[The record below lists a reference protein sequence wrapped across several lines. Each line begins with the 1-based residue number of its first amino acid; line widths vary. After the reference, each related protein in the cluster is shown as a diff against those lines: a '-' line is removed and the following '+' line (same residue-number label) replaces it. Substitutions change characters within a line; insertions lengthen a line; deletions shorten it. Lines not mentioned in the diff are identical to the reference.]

1 MHQRLAATLE
11 DGALARAVAP
21 GAAAQPGLDR
31 AQAEA
36 ELCRRFAPRI
46 RLYGLRHLR
55 DPHAAADLVQ
65 QVLMTTLERLRA
77 GEVREPE
84 RIASFVLGT
93 CRMTALEMK
102 RGAARR
108 ERLLETWTHVE
119 EAAQDAEP
127 RPLDE
132 ARLARCLEAL
142 PERERSVVLL
152 AFAGEKSAQ
161 ETGAELGL
169 TPGNVRVVRHR
180 ALARLR
186 QCMEGR

>member
-1 MHQRLAATLE
+1 MPADSPLAALD
-11 DGALARAVAP
+11 DGALARRV
-21 GAAAQPGLDR
+21 AAAEGRVD
-31 AQAEA
+31 AEA
-36 ELCRRFAPRI
+36 EGELYRRLAPRV

-55 DPHAAADLVQ
+55 ERAAAADLAQ
-65 QVLMTTLERLRA
+65 QVMLMTLQRLRA

-108 ERLLETWTHVE
+108 QAILDTWAVVE
-119 EAAQDAEP
+119 EAADAAEP
-127 RPLDE
+127 RPIDE

-142 PERERSVVLL
+142 AERERSVVLL
-152 AFAGEKSAQ
+152 AFAGDKSAE
-161 ETGAELGL
+161 ETGAELGI
-169 TPGNVRVVRHR
+169 TPGNVRVIRHR

-186 QCMEGR
+186 ECMEGG